1 MKIYADK
8 LRFRMKTII
17 AILSAITIC
26 ILCGCATLNPGV
38 DPIEVRAEQTLS
50 VAFATMDTFL
60 KLAHQQEAR
69 LKTVAPQVLK
79 FADWLREPQPDGL
92 PRGASLVASA
102 NRVRQAYK
110 SNRSADNK
118 ASLVTALAI
127 VESAVS
133 ETNRQL
139 ANAH

>member
-1 MKIYADK
+1 
-8 LRFRMKTII
+8 MKTRLQS
-17 AILSAITIC
+17 AVCGLLSAV
-26 ILCGCATLNPGV
+26 LLLALAGCVSLKPGA

-60 KLAHQQEAR
+60 KLAHQQESR
-69 LKTVAPQVLK
+69 LKTAAPQVLK

-110 SNRSADNK
+110 ANRSADNK